1 MKLVRPRQGMPWNW
15 LCQATGVVPV
25 GAEMPRLQACL
36 RRLGRHRRAAAS
48 GGGTERVAA
57 QGGFTLLELLVVIS
71 IIALATAGVSIAM
84 RDSGQTLVER
94 EAARLAAL
102 LESARAQ
109 SRAGGMPVRWRADAG
124 GFRFE
129 GLPPSALAA
138 MPGQWL
144 DAGTTVRAPTLLVLG
159 PEPLIGPQQVLITHQ
174 AYPERTLRIA
184 TDGVRPFTVETVQ

>member
-1 MKLVRPRQGMPWNW
+1 MKLALPRPGMSWNW
-15 LCQATGVVPV
+15 LRQAIGISHPK
-25 GAEMPRLQACL
+25 GS
-36 RRLGRHRRAAAS
+36 RA
-48 GGGTERVAA
+48 AA

>member
-1 MKLVRPRQGMPWNW
+1 MKLARAKRVTPWSW
-15 LCQATGVVPV
+15 FCQATGGFPL

-48 GGGTERVAA
+48 GGGTARVAA

-71 IIALATAGVSIAM
+71 IMALATAGVGLAM
-84 RDSGQTLVER
+84 RDGGQTQLER

-109 SRAGGMPVRWRADAG
+109 SRAGGIPVRWRALPQ

-129 GLPPSALAA
+129 GLPQSAQAA
-138 MPGQWL
+138 LPNQWL
-144 DAGTTVRAPTLLVLG
+144 DPGTVVRGPAVLQLG
-159 PEPLIGPQQVLITHQ
+159 PEPLIGPQQVLITHRLH
-174 AYPERTLRIA
+174 PEHTLRIA
-184 TDGVRPFTVETVQ
+184 TDGVRPFSVDAVQ

>member
-1 MKLVRPRQGMPWNW
+1 MGSRAVKARMLTLAVGNDDRLFATDPCSMKLALPRPGMSWNW
-15 LCQATGVVPV
+15 LRQA
-25 GAEMPRLQACL
+25 
-36 RRLGRHRRAAAS
+36 LGISPPKGSRA
-48 GGGTERVAA
+48 AA

-94 EAARLAAL
+94 EAA
-102 LESARAQ
+102 
-109 SRAGGMPVRWRADAG
+109 P
-124 GFRFE
+124 
-129 GLPPSALAA
+129 LAA